1 MILAHKL
8 SIALA
13 LVAVTILHFF
23 KAEEGEHSCRCSI
36 ASTINH
42 LQVTLVSDCWLEFDG
57 VTDGDEYPAGQQIN
71 LTLKHNCRDH
81 GGLWD
86 NDKKNHKLFTEGVND
101 EYIFSNV
108 TIIASSVV
116 EGNHSL
122 SCYLDNG
129 NITASITITVINS
142 KLTSSLLYITI
153 LIL

>member
-1 MILAHKL
+1 M
-8 SIALA
+8 
-13 LVAVTILHFF
+13 
-23 KAEEGEHSCRCSI
+23 
-36 ASTINH
+36 
-42 LQVTLVSDCWLEFDG
+42 LEFVG
-57 VTDGDEYPAGQQIN
+57 VADGDEYPAGQQIN
-71 LTLKHNCRDH
+71 LTLRHNCRDH
-81 GGLWD
+81 NGLYCTWD
-86 NDKKNHKLFTEGVND
+86 NDKKNHELFTEGVND

-122 SCYLDNG
+122 SCSLDNG